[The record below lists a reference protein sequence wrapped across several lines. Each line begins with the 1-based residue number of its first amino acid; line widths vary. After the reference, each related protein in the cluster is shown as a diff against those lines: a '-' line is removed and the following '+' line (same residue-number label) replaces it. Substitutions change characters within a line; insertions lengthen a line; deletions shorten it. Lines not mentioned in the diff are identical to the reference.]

1 MLIDFPCKFEV
12 FQTSVQFTVGFN
24 TGDSLL
30 HRAVLPEVNLQ
41 GFLFGAFRGICPV
54 TFRGFLHAIH
64 IRMGSPAY
72 PDLLEVAAT
81 FMVVQSVDGE
91 YLLPLH
97 LCQAQD
103 CRYFLIPVL
112 ELGLSSSIFTSELL
126 MMASFTMGESITSFS
141 SWVTTPAMPWN
152 FLTVL

>member
-12 FQTSVQFTVGFN
+12 FQTSVQFAVGFN
-24 TGDSLL
+24 AGDCLL
-30 HRAVLPEVNLQ
+30 HRAILPEVNLQ
-41 GFLFGAFRGICPV
+41 GFLFGAFRGVCPV

-112 ELGLSSSIFTSELL
+112 ELGLVKQYLHIGVVDDGFLHNGGIYHIVQFL
-126 MMASFTMGESITSFS
+126 
-141 SWVTTPAMPWN
+141 VTTPAMPWN